1 MYTLDSDL
9 IGILMAIFTFLI
21 PVFSAVMERNRKKK
35 RGESAEN
42 FPDNLEEGFQ
52 LFITP
57 ESDLEEEPDS
67 GLGNEPEVVFQAEP
81 ELVSELE
88 AVRETEVVPESELV
102 PQTVVESVVT
112 DEGKEREEVRKSLK
126 ERLKDNPKD
135 AVLFSEILNPKF
147 KEY

>member
-42 FPDNLEEGFQ
+42 FPDEPEEGFQ
-52 LFITP
+52 LFIAP
-57 ESDLEEEPDS
+57 ESNLEEEPES
-67 GLGNEPEVVFQAEP
+67 GLGFEPEAEPEFVARVEPEV
-81 ELVSELE
+81 
-88 AVRETEVVPESELV
+88 ETVVPN
-102 PQTVVESVVT
+102 VE
-112 DEGKEREEVRKSLK
+112 KEREEVRKSLK
-126 ERLKDNPKD
+126 ERLKDNPQD

>member
-88 AVRETEVVPESELV
+88 AVRET
-102 PQTVVESVVT
+102 VVESVVT